1 MEGASR
7 SAARLSRGAEWFG
20 KCGARS
26 FAEGGGAAGYHARL
40 SQCLAAEEAGAPSH
54 APSGAPSHAPAGAPS
69 DASAG
74 APTHASAGAP
84 SACGECGTCP
94 RCCGVRPASPAA
106 AEVLQAVLKDVP
118 RSFGAA
124 LRELDAPWLRRELT
138 EVLTVFGVSV
148 PQVGYTQGMNFVCA
162 VALAHMPREHAFYFL
177 VEVVRALPPGF
188 FIRTAL
194 DEVHL
199 FSEVLAVHAPVV
211 KAQVEG
217 SGGDGAFQ
225 AAVGLLLVNWMVPLF
240 CHALPLSTTL
250 QVWDFLFES
259 KLAGERKA
267 GEEGWHEGGL
277 ILAMHRVAFA
287 IVEVH
292 SGPLLSQ
299 HRESAQALAALLDQ
313 RSAQALAALLDQ
325 RAAAYSAP
333 APAGGAAE
341 SAAAPDAVQL
351 YAALR
356 ESLDSTC
363 GVRFA
368 QRLQSAAK
376 RDSNG
381 ARLVRLAQA
390 VTVDHRW
397 LCATREENLMG
408 RGVSPPLAD
417 ESGSGSDGSSSFATA
432 GFSRGS
438 STSPSPALFDLE
450 GQPTSVLSLSP
461 SASVLSTQSLLEGPR
476 AQHQEKWQAK
486 ADREADGLLQCVGV
500 REKGSDKKD
509 EGGDENGADG
519 DDCVV
524 S

>member
-1 MEGASR
+1 MEAWHASR

-40 SQCLAAEEAGAPSH
+40 SECLAADEAG
-54 APSGAPSHAPAGAPS
+54 GPADAADAADS
-69 DASAG
+69 ADASAG
-74 APTHASAGAP
+74 GP
-84 SACGECGTCP
+84 SECGECGTCP
-94 RCCGVRPASPAA
+94 RCCGVRPVSPAA
-106 AEVLQAVLKDVP
+106 AEVLEAVLKDVP

-162 VALAHMPREHAFYFL
+162 VALAHMSREHAFYFL

-188 FIRTAL
+188 FMRTAL

-217 SGGDGAFQ
+217 SGGDATFQ

-240 CHALPLSTTL
+240 CHALPLATTL

-259 KLAGERKA
+259 KLAGEREA

-313 RSAQALAALLDQ
+313 R
-325 RAAAYSAP
+325 AAAYSAP
-333 APAGGAAE
+333 APADGAAE
-341 SAAAPDAVQL
+341 SAAAPDAGQL
-351 YAALR
+351 FAALH
-356 ESLDSTC
+356 ESLDSTR

-432 GFSRGS
+432 GFSCGS
-438 STSPSPALFDLE
+438 STAPSPALFDLE

-461 SASVLSTQSLLEGPR
+461 SASVLSTHSLLEGAR
-476 AQHQEKWQAK
+476 AQQREQWQAK
-486 ADREADGLLQCVGV
+486 RDSEGDSLLQCVGV
-500 REKGSDKKD
+500 RDKGGENKDKR
-509 EGGDENGADG
+509 GTDG